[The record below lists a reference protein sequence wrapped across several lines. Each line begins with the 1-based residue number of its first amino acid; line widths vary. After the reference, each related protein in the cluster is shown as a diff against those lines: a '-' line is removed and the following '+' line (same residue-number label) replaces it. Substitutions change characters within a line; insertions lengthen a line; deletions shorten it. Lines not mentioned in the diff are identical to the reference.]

1 MWATFFTCMAV
12 ATLFL
17 YVPGFLFGKALRF
30 DSLLALACAPVASV
44 AAFALVAVVY
54 GAVGIPCTWLNML
67 LPLVIAFGALFAVAR
82 YRSSDKPARIT
93 RAEWMTAALYV
104 AIGLALCLFVF
115 VKSLDGPASFHCR
128 NDNVTHL
135 NLVRAFHESGI
146 WSTLTTSNFLA
157 SDPGEGSYAGTGFYP
172 AAWHVVVALV
182 LSFVECD
189 VTVAVNA
196 MNAVVTGV
204 VYPLSMAVFM
214 RALFPKKPLVVAVGA
229 FVALGFTAFPW
240 GFLIKGPLFP
250 NLLSFA
256 LLPSVLAVL
265 VNALERIPIPK
276 STLVRSVAFA
286 LVSIVALALSQAN
299 ALFTAFVFAVPL
311 VCCRLHGYFV
321 AKQGKHGAGPKAN
334 ATFYVV
340 YAVVVALLWAAM
352 FKFPALSKVTTYELP
367 QDVNLSIVNALFNT
381 VSFSFMT
388 AFPQWLLVG
397 VTAIGAVCLVASKK
411 TWMVLP
417 GAYMLVAYV
426 LTKSVLGLPKQ
437 LLAGFW
443 YSDPWRI
450 AACAALFLVPVAAVG
465 LAALA
470 TTAANWIGRLTAPD
484 EKASNRHRP
493 TRRNLALCSVSVL
506 LAFSLVNYFPSYTE
520 LRNDDKFVTSFGYI
534 KARLADSYS
543 QSREQVYSAK
553 EEAFV
558 KKAQDAIPEDALVV
572 NAPIDGSVLAYGIDG
587 LNTYFRYKF
596 PEELTEESA
605 LIRGWLNQ
613 ISEKPDVRAAVESVG
628 AEYVLLLDQGAT
640 LEDGK
645 WFTYQTQKGLDCWR
659 GITGITD
666 ETPGFEVVLAEDD
679 MRLYRI
685 L

>member
-1 MWATFFTCMAV
+1 MAV

-17 YVPGFLFGKALRF
+17 YLPGFFVGKALRF

-44 AAFALVAVVY
+44 AAFTLLAVVY
-54 GAVGIPCTWLNML
+54 GAVGVPCTWLNML
-67 LPLVIAFGALFAVAR
+67 LPLVIVFGALFAVVLR
-82 YRSSDKPARIT
+82 RSSDKPARIT
-93 RAEWMTAALYV
+93 RAEWMTVALYV

-128 NDNVTHL
+128 NDNITHL

-157 SDPGEGSYAGTGFYP
+157 SDPGEGSYAGTEFYP
-172 AAWHVVVALV
+172 AAWHVMVALV
-182 LSFVECD
+182 MSLTECD

-196 MNAVVTGV
+196 MNAVVAGV

-214 RALFPKKPLVVAVGA
+214 RSLFPKKPLVVVAGA

-276 STLVRSVAFA
+276 STLVRSVVFA

-311 VCCRLHGYFV
+311 VCCRLHGYF
-321 AKQGKHGAGPKAN
+321 AARQGKHGTGPRAN
-334 ATFYVV
+334 MTFYVI
-340 YAVVVALLWAAM
+340 YAVVVALLWVAM
-352 FKFPALSKVTTYELP
+352 FTFPALSRVTMYELP
-367 QDVNLSIVNALFNT
+367 QDVNLSIVNALFNM

-397 VTAIGAVCLVASKK
+397 VTAIGAICLIASKK

-417 GAYMLVAYV
+417 GAYMLVTYV
-426 LTKSVLGLPKQ
+426 LAKSVFGLPKQ

-484 EKASNRHRP
+484 ERASSQRHP
-493 TRRNLALCSVSVL
+493 TRRNLVLCSVSVL
-506 LAFSLVNYFPSYTE
+506 LAFSLVNYFPTYTE
-520 LRNDDKFVTSFGYI
+520 LRNDDKFVTSFGYV
-534 KARLADSYS
+534 KKRLSTSYS
-543 QSREQVYSAK
+543 QSREQVYSAE

-558 KKAQDAIPEDALVV
+558 KKAQDAIPEDAVVV
-572 NAPIDGSVLAYGIDG
+572 NVPVDGSVLAYGVDG

-596 PEELTEESA
+596 PKALTDESA
-605 LIRGWLNQ
+605 VIRNGIGQ
-613 ISEKPDVRAAVESVG
+613 ISEKPDVRAAAENAGV
-628 AEYVLLLDQGAT
+628 EYVLLLDQGAT

-645 WFTYQTQKGLDCWR
+645 WFDYQTQQGLDDWKS
-659 GITGITD
+659 IMSITD

-679 MRLYRI
+679 MRLYKI